1 MGSANKEL
9 TMIKTTSRDF
19 ISFLAEDNAS
29 ELDEK
34 INKNGNNTLSEQQ
47 TFYLSGERPRHRPY
61 IADTGRDNRQ
71 RILFVTSEISDLVK
85 TGGLGD
91 VSSALSRA
99 LAVNYDVRVLI
110 PAYREMVHSN
120 LPIELVGHLPAF
132 ADLPAC
138 DIGKMICSDGLILY
152 VLLCPELYEREGTPY
167 GCVSSGYGDG
177 QDEVWWDNDVRFA
190 RLSRA
195 AADIAA
201 GKAGLEWQPQLLHLN
216 DWPCGLAAGYLHWE
230 GIPVPSVFT
239 IHNLAHQGLFEVSRR
254 EGLGIP
260 EEAFHME
267 GLEFYGDISFMKA
280 GVVYASHVT
289 TVSMTYAR
297 EITTPEFGCGLDGLL
312 RCKAEQGRLSGILNG
327 IDDSWD
333 PRTDPH
339 LIQTFSI
346 NDRRGKRT
354 NADYMRC
361 LFGLRTSKGPLF
373 AVVSRLVHQKG
384 LDLTIEVAEAIV
396 HAGGQIVFMGCGQ
409 RYIGDTLLRLAA
421 RYPGA
426 IAVHIG
432 FDESQAHCLFAGS
445 DFLLMPSRFE
455 PCGLSQLYAQRFGS
469 LPIARRTGGLADT
482 IEDGMTGFL
491 FDDMEFDSY
500 KHAIQRA
507 FTVFHSP
514 ELFNAMQRAAMANRY
529 HWHQS
534 MESYGRVYQMLLEGA
549 KVKANAVA

>member
-1 MGSANKEL
+1 MRNVP
-9 TMIKTTSRDF
+9 SRDTTCVL
-19 ISFLAEDNAS
+19 SEHDLN
-29 ELDEK
+29 ELDVK
-34 INKNGNNTLSEQQ
+34 IHQSGNTTPSEQKIL
-47 TFYLSGERPRHRPY
+47 YIPGERHRHRPSV
-61 IADTGRDNRQ
+61 ADSNRDNRQ
-71 RILFVTSEISDLVK
+71 RILFVTTEISDFVK
-85 TGGLGD
+85 AGGLGD
-91 VSSALSRA
+91 VSSALPRA
-99 LAVNYDVRVLI
+99 LAANYDVRVLI
-110 PAYREMVHSN
+110 PAYREMVHSD

-138 DIGKMICSDGLILY
+138 DIGKMTCSDGLILY

-167 GCVSSGYGDG
+167 GCASSGYGDG
-177 QDEVWWDNDVRFA
+177 QDDVWWDNDVRFA

-216 DWPCGLAAGYLHWE
+216 DWPCGLAAGYLRWE
-230 GIPVPSVFT
+230 GIPVQSVFT
-239 IHNLAHQGLFEVSRR
+239 IHNLAHQGLFDVSRR
-254 EGLGIP
+254 AALGIP

-267 GLEFYGDISFMKA
+267 GVEFHGDISFMKA

-333 PRTDPH
+333 PRTDSH
-339 LIQTFSI
+339 LVQPFSCH
-346 NDRRGKRT
+346 DRRAKRT
-354 NADYMRC
+354 NADYMRYH
-361 LFGLRTSKGPLF
+361 FGLMASEGPLF

-409 RYIGDTLLRLAA
+409 RHIEDALRRLTA

-432 FDESQAHCLFAGS
+432 FDESQAHRLFAGS

-469 LPIARRTGGLADT
+469 LPIAHRTGGLADT
-482 IEDGMTGFL
+482 IEDGVTGFL
-491 FDDMEFDSY
+491 FDDMTFDSY

-507 FTVFHSP
+507 FTVFHST
-514 ELFNAMQRAAMANRY
+514 ELFNAMQCAAMANRY

-534 MESYGRVYQMLLEGA
+534 IESYSRVYQKLLEEE